1 MIIDDTTLP
10 LHLHATA
17 GNNYRTFYIFTNP
30 GDETV
35 KLYKCVYLYFLSLP
49 TYLQM
54 KMKNVFV
61 LFSSLA
67 IFLLLIDTGEEF
79 FTGIIDTGEEFITG
93 VGDTGE

>member
-1 MIIDDTTLP
+1 
-10 LHLHATA
+10 
-17 GNNYRTFYIFTNP
+17 
-30 GDETV
+30 
-35 KLYKCVYLYFLSLP
+35 
-49 TYLQM
+49 M

-67 IFLLLIDTGEEF
+67 IFLLLVDTGEEF

>member
-10 LHLHATA
+10 LLHLHATA
-17 GNNYRTFYIFTNP
+17 MNNYRTFYIFTNP
-30 GDETV
+30 GDVHNSKAIQERLPLFPV
-35 KLYKCVYLYFLSLP
+35 P

-67 IFLLLIDTGEEF
+67 IFLLLVDTGEEF
-79 FTGIIDTGEEFITG
+79 FTGIVDTGE
-93 VGDTGE
+93 